1 MFKFYVYAFFTQLL
15 LYGARSKAVL
25 VLVLI
30 SCSLSIIYYLLL
42 KLKKEKQMNLDKI
55 LLVVLKFSENV
66 LIQLTGEKKL

>member
-15 LYGARSKAVL
+15 LYGARSKA
-25 VLVLI
+25 VLI